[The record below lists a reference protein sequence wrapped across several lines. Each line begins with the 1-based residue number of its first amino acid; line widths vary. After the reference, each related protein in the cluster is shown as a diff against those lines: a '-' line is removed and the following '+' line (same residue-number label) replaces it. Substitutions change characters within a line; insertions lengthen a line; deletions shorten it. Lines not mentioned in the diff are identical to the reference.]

1 MISAGV
7 QKLRLGSAPYPGPGS
22 RVLLCRRRGERGST
36 LLPPLCPAMSELT
49 GPPSAH
55 SAPSPESHDGAP
67 QGANGAKAKR
77 KRLSKVCLSASIA
90 RSWHVPLMA
99 TLFLFLSLLHSRPA
113 TRVTKASG
121 GVTALVRLAGL
132 ARAVLQRGGC

>member
-1 MISAGV
+1 MISAGA
-7 QKLRLGSAPYPGPGS
+7 QKLRLGSAPYPGPDS

-77 KRLSKVCLSASIA
+77 KRLSKVCLMPLLRALGTS
-90 RSWHVPLMA
+90 RSRRPSPSSCSLFTLGLRRVPQKQA
-99 TLFLFLSLLHSRPA
+99 
-113 TRVTKASG
+113 
-121 GVTALVRLAGL
+121 
-132 ARAVLQRGGC
+132 AV